1 MDWGSF
7 PTQGIMDWGT
17 FSYQAI
23 VGMMGKSLFSGNVGL
38 GKPPFLARI

>member
-7 PTQGIMDWGT
+7 PTQGMMDWRT

-23 VGMMGKSLFSGNVGL
+23 VGMMGKSLFFRECGTGEASL
-38 GKPPFLARI
+38 PS